1 MGVQGIN
8 PYHEEFYDSSG
19 NSRVG
24 TAYSY
29 DTTEYNDCNGH
40 GTHITGTMAGLH
52 FGVAKDATIH
62 SGHYH
67 HLFLLWYFFPSMY
80 YYADDYYPFVYLF
93 VHHYYYVYLFICW
106 IINMFIW
113 CGTPQPW
120 S

>member
-52 FGVAKDATIH
+52 FGIAKDATIH
-62 SGHYH
+62 SGDCHQ
-67 HLFLLWYFFPSMY
+67 LFLSCSDLHLILISVLVFLS
-80 YYADDYYPFVYLF
+80 
-93 VHHYYYVYLFICW
+93 
-106 IINMFIW
+106 
-113 CGTPQPW
+113 Q
-120 S
+120 

>member
-1 MGVQGIN
+1 VQGIN

-52 FGVAKDATIH
+52 YGLAKDATIH
-62 SGHYH
+62 SGRI
-67 HLFLLWYFFPSMY
+67 LSP
-80 YYADDYYPFVYLF
+80 DQ
-93 VHHYYYVYLFICW
+93 
-106 IINMFIW
+106 
-113 CGTPQPW
+113 QPN
-120 S
+120 SKLSGFRV